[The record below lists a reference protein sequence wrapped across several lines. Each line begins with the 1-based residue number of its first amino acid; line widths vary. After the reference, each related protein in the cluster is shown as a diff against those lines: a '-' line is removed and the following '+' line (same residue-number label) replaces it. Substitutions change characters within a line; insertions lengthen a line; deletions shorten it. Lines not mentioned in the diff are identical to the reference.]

1 MKYILL
7 FAIVLLF
14 STCTKQNI
22 EPVVE
27 VQKPILIKVEAEH
40 IDGEIVNSPI
50 ILVR

>member
-7 FAIVLLF
+7 FAIALLF
-14 STCTKQNI
+14 ATCTKQNTEI
-22 EPVVE
+22 VAEAQNPV
-27 VQKPILIKVEAEH
+27 LIKVEAEH